1 MEEKNT
7 LEVTCDGKTVFSSRG
22 KWLYPLFELEE
33 FLVNSSCNAE
43 KSVIKDKIVGK
54 ASAMLIRRMG
64 FKKAEA
70 GILSIPAKD
79 IFKKSGIDFTY
90 TTLVELISCKT
101 EMLLKDIEDDEEAYE
116 ILKKRAGI

>member
-7 LEVTCDGKTVFSSRG
+7 LEVTRDGKMVFSSRG

-33 FLVNSSCNAE
+33 FLENNSCNAE
-43 KSVIKDKIVGK
+43 GLVIKDKIVGK

-70 GILSIPAKD
+70 GILSIPARD
-79 IFKKSGIDFTY
+79 VFTKSGIDFTY
-90 TTLVELISCKT
+90 TELVDLISCRT
-101 EMLLKDIEDDEEAYE
+101 EILLKDIEDDTEAYE
-116 ILKKRAGI
+116 ILRERAGI